1 MDSYNNDPNQSDHVS
16 PEEQNENRLNKIEN
30 EHTQL
35 NDPNERSNEEQPAK
49 RKRRNYLGMILSGAV
64 GGVVAAIVVLLLV
77 TSNIIPIASDEAE
90 QNNEQTVT
98 TNEEEPAETVST
110 IAAEEAEV
118 STDVSEVAEAVVGV
132 VNMQQNSIWTESQ
145 EAGTGS
151 GIIYKKEDGSAYV
164 VTNQHVV
171 EGAEEVE
178 IVLNDE
184 ERYPATVLG
193 SDNLNDLAVLQLDGE
208 HIDTVA
214 SFTSSNDLQV
224 GETVLAI
231 GNPLGLEFANT
242 VTRGI
247 ISGLDRSVQ
256 VDTNRDGVPDWVT
269 EVIQTD
275 AAINPGNSGGALV
288 NTDGEVIGINSM
300 KIAQGAVEGIGF
312 AIPTDTAIPIIEQ
325 LEEEGEIVRPQIGV
339 TITTLYQVPP
349 QYRHEIILPDEVEGG
364 VVIANVETGSPA
376 DEAGL
381 EQFDVITSIN
391 NQPVTNMLEL
401 RQYLYSEASVGETVT
416 VEVARDGSLMSTDL
430 TLSARESSD
439 Q

>member
-1 MDSYNNDPNQSDHVS
+1 MDPYNNETNRSNHQD
-16 PEEQNENRLNKIEN
+16 PEEESDNRSGETDH
-30 EHTQL
+30 EHTTK
-35 NDPNERSNEEQPAK
+35 NDSIEQSNKEHPTQRQPK
-49 RKRRNYLGMILSGAV
+49 MYLGMILSGIV
-64 GGVVAAIVVLLLV
+64 GGIIAAVAILLLI
-77 TSNIIPIASDEAE
+77 SNNVIPLEADEAQ

-98 TNEEEPAETVST
+98 TQDEEPAETAST
-110 IAAEEAEV
+110 IAAEDADV
-118 STDVSEVAEAVVGV
+118 STDVSEIAEAVVGV
-132 VNMQQNSIWTESQ
+132 VNMQQQSIWTDSQ

-151 GIIYKKEDGSAYV
+151 GIIYKKEDGDAYV

-193 SDNLNDLAVLQLDGE
+193 SDNLNDLAVLQMDGE
-208 HIDTVA
+208 NIDTVA
-214 SFTSSNDLQV
+214 NLASSENLNV

-247 ISGLDRSVQ
+247 VSGLDRSVQ
-256 VDTNRDGVPDWVT
+256 VDTNQDGIPDWVT

-312 AIPTDTAIPIIEQ
+312 AIPTDTAVPIIEQ
-325 LEEEGEIVRPQIGV
+325 LEEDGEIIRPQIGV
-339 TITTLYQVPP
+339 TITSLYQVPP
-349 QYRHEIILPDEVEGG
+349 QHQHEITLPDEIDGG
-364 VVIANVETGSPA
+364 VVIANVEKGSPA
-376 DEAGL
+376 DDADL
-381 EQFDVITSIN
+381 EQFDVITKID

-416 VEVARDGSLMSTDL
+416 VEVARDGSLLSTEL
-430 TLSARESSD
+430 TLNAREGSD